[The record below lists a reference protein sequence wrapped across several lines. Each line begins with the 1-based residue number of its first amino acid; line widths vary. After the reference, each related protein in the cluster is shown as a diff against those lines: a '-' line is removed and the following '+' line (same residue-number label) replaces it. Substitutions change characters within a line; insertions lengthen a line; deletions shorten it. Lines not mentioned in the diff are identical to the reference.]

1 MITEE
6 LVKELENI
14 VSGQSASRD
23 ELLAGHCSFR
33 TGGPADLF
41 MQVCTE
47 DELVK
52 VLELLGQ
59 SAAEAFL
66 LGRGTNLLIGDGGY
80 RGAVVTMCGPAGSGL
95 RAERGQGGRLQDPR
109 GGGSFPS
116 QNSDGRKGR
125 RPCRI

>member
-1 MITEE
+1 MITSE

-14 VSGQSASRD
+14 VSPERASRD

-41 MQVCTE
+41 LQVCTE

-59 SAAEAFL
+59 SGTDVFL
-66 LGRGTNLLIGDGGY
+66 LGRGTNL
-80 RGAVVTMCGPAGSGL
+80 ATE
-95 RAERGQGGRLQDPR
+95 ER
-109 GGGSFPS
+109 
-116 QNSDGRKGR
+116 
-125 RPCRI
+125 